1 MKNVSTL
8 LQLPT
13 VVWSEDVDL
22 YNDDNCCD
30 SLVTYCQ
37 HLRWKFWYVCV
48 WHHERLLL
56 LFALLLNPY
65 QQEYV
70 NQVSRFKLEAAIQEE
85 LGSFLRGFWKVSLN
99 NRLFCYAKSSK
110 FEYNRPLLFIH
121 KHASLYTCMH
131 MWSHFLSFTPIGYSP
146 KVYAGVHTKWVLPH
160 SVWSA

>member
-13 VVWSEDVDL
+13 FVWSEDVDL

-37 HLRWKFWYVCV
+37 HLWWKFWYVCV

-56 LFALLLNPY
+56 LFTLLLNPY

-85 LGSFLRGFWKVSLN
+85 LGSFLIGFWKVSLN
-99 NRLFCYAKSSK
+99 NRLFCRANSSK
-110 FEYNRPLLFIH
+110 FAYNRLLLFVNIPVYLPADVVILPVIH
-121 KHASLYTCMH
+121 
-131 MWSHFLSFTPIGYSP
+131 SHRLSP
-146 KVYAGVHTKWVLPH
+146 KGVCRCSHQMSSPSFCLECLG
-160 SVWSA
+160 